1 MKNLPILLQKDSRDM
16 RFGEIIGHEDIN
28 KVLRSMA
35 DSGRVPHAML
45 FYENEGCGGL
55 ALALAF
61 IQYLNCPA
69 RHGGDSCG
77 ECPSCARMAK
87 LIHPDVHFVYPVT
100 GGAKADSSSRP
111 TSDTYAS
118 HWRGLVLKNP
128 YFLEN
133 DLWKALGI
141 EGKSG
146 NIAVAEAKSILEKL
160 SFSAVENGYKT
171 ILMWLPEKMNA
182 EAANRLLKIVEEP
195 PANTIFLFI
204 THAPEKVLQTIFSR
218 CQSLRIPP
226 QPKEEA
232 ALAIRRYSDAGEE
245 EASIEAGLCGGSIG
259 RALADL
265 SGKESETEFLD
276 IFSDFMRAALAR
288 DLMSALETGEMM
300 SGLDSREK
308 QKAFCNFAGDCVR
321 KIFMLQQDMPQ
332 IAWIS
337 PQEKEFFTG
346 AARNAGPGFCR
357 KALGYLDKAAALLD
371 RNVNA
376 KIVFCDL
383 VNRLFLSI

>member
-1 MKNLPILLQKDSRDM
+1 
-16 RFGEIIGHEDIN
+16 
-28 KVLRSMA
+28 MA

-61 IQYLNCPA
+61 IQYLNCSC
-69 RHGGDSCG
+69 RQDGDSCG
-77 ECPSCARMAK
+77 KCPSCIRMAK

-100 GGAKADSSSRP
+100 GGAKADSSSKP
-111 TSDTYAS
+111 TSDTYIN
-118 HWRGLVLKNP
+118 HWRGLALKNP

-133 DLWKALGI
+133 DLWRALGI
-141 EGKSG
+141 EGKAG

-195 PANTIFLFI
+195 PEKTIFLFI
-204 THAPEKVLQTIFSR
+204 THGPEKVLQTIFSR

-226 QPKEEA
+226 QQKEEVAIAVRQYSSAAEEEA
-232 ALAIRRYSDAGEE
+232 A
-245 EASIEAGLCGGSIG
+245 IEAGLCGGSIG

-265 SGKESETEFLD
+265 SGKENETEFLD
-276 IFSDFMRAALAR
+276 IFSDFVRAALAK
-288 DLMSALETGEMM
+288 DFMSALETGEMM

-321 KIFMLQQDMPQ
+321 KIFMLQQNMPQ

-337 PQEKEFFTG
+337 PQEKEFFTET
-346 AARNAGPGFCR
+346 AKNADPGFCR

>member
-1 MKNLPILLQKDSRDM
+1 M
-16 RFGEIIGHEDIN
+16 RFGEIIGHEDIK

-265 SGKESETEFLD
+265 SGKESESEFLD

-321 KIFMLQQDMPQ
+321 KIY
-332 IAWIS
+332 IHS
-337 PQEKEFFTG
+337 VRE
-346 AARNAGPGFCR
+346 NANF
-357 KALGYLDKAAALLD
+357 ATQ
-371 RNVNA
+371 
-376 KIVFCDL
+376 
-383 VNRLFLSI
+383 